1 MSSNS
6 QPSLASSRPGNSGFD
21 ELSEAVWDKLY
32 VNAACD
38 VCVEVYAAE
47 WREAYLL
54 DVDDKYPKPQVCA
67 IRRLDVADA
76 YGPLR
81 HGVNVENLI
90 SLSTRA

>member
-6 QPSLASSRPGNSGFD
+6 QPSLASSRPGKSGFD

-54 DVDDKYPKPQVCA
+54 DVDDEYLKPQVCA

-81 HGVNVENLI
+81 HGANVD
-90 SLSTRA
+90 

>member
-21 ELSEAVWDKLY
+21 ELSEAVWDRLY

-47 WREAYLL
+47 WREAYLF
-54 DVDDKYPKPQVCA
+54 DVDDKYPKPQVRV
-67 IRRLDVADA
+67 IRRIDVADA

-81 HGVNVENLI
+81 HGVNVD
-90 SLSTRA
+90 

>member
-6 QPSLASSRPGNSGFD
+6 QLSLASSRPGNSGFD
-21 ELSEAVWDKLY
+21 ELSEAVWDRLY
-32 VNAACD
+32 VDAACD

-54 DVDDKYPKPQVCA
+54 DVNDKYLKPQVYA
-67 IRRLDVADA
+67 IRRLDVADT

-81 HGVNVENLI
+81 HGVYVD
-90 SLSTRA
+90 

>member
-38 VCVEVYAAE
+38 VCVEVYAAGR
-47 WREAYLL
+47 REAYLL
-54 DVDDKYPKPQVCA
+54 DVNDKYLKPQMRDV
-67 IRRLDVADA
+67 RQLDVADA

-81 HGVNVENLI
+81 HGVNVD
-90 SLSTRA
+90 